1 MSSKCSLYS
10 VYYICYT
17 IIMSN
22 EQITQLIARRNRLLD
37 ELSSLTHLLHGTW
50 IERYSTCSR
59 TNCKCHRGDKH
70 GPRYYV
76 VINAEGKQRQKYVPL
91 SQASAATEGIEQYQ
105 RLQEIVAEITRI
117 NLELI
122 KERAY
127 AES

>member
-1 MSSKCSLYS
+1 MSSEH
-10 VYYICYT
+10 IR
-17 IIMSN
+17 
-22 EQITQLIARRNRLLD
+22 QLIATRERLLD
-37 ELSSLTHLLHGTW
+37 ELSSLTHVLHGTW

-59 TNCKCHRGDKH
+59 ENCRCHRGDKH

-76 VINAEGKQRQKYVPL
+76 VINEAGKQRQKYIPL
-91 SQASAATEGIEQYQ
+91 SQAAAATEGIEQYQ

-127 AES
+127 DES